1 MIIAYAKSDIGKA
14 REMNQDAYYI
24 SDSSS
29 DVKLYLLADG
39 MGGYKG
45 GEIASQLAI
54 KCTRNYIE
62 NNIKET
68 PKDRENLLQLIASSM
83 EYANMVIYE
92 KSKENKELEGMGTTL
107 EVCLIYNNKAYIGHV
122 GDSRIY
128 RIRKN
133 FMRKLTQ
140 DHSYVQ
146 KLVKDGT
153 ITKEEAENHP
163 KKNMLMKALGC
174 NAFVEPDVVVKGF
187 LRDDILLIASDGLT
201 NMVKQDSSN
210 TYICKNNNWMFKP
223 NTWYWTL
230 SPYAYPSYAV
240 NVWDVVSDGSVVDS
254 IAAGGFAVFP
264 TIYLKSNILIESGKG
279 TSSNPYILKL
289 DA

>member
-24 SDSSS
+24 SEPSSPI
-29 DVKLYLLADG
+29 KLYLLADG

-45 GEIASQLAI
+45 GEIASNLAI
-54 KCTRNYIE
+54 KCAKSYIE
-62 NNIKET
+62 NNFKDVA
-68 PKDRENLLQLIASSM
+68 KDRDSLIQLVASSM
-83 EYANMVIYE
+83 EYANMVVYE
-92 KSKENKELEGMGTTL
+92 KSKEDKELEGMGTTL

-128 RIRKN
+128 RIRKD
-133 FMRKLTQ
+133 FIRKLTQ

-174 NAFVEPDVVVKGF
+174 NAFVEPDVSVKGF
-187 LRDDILLIASDGLT
+187 LRDDILLISSDGLT
-201 NMVKQDSSN
+201 NMVKQEDIFEIAKGN
-210 TYICKNNNWMFKP
+210 IEKTPIKLVDLANENGGLDNITVVVIKN
-223 NTWYWTL
+223 
-230 SPYAYPSYAV
+230 
-240 NVWDVVSDGSVVDS
+240 
-254 IAAGGFAVFP
+254 I
-264 TIYLKSNILIESGKG
+264 
-279 TSSNPYILKL
+279 
-289 DA
+289 